1 MRRREFITLIG
12 AAAAAWPLSAR
23 GQETAP
29 AIIGVLSGQSADSYE
44 RNFSALRKALSEN
57 GYVEGSNLLIEYRS
71 SDGQDD
77 RLPELAADLVRRHV
91 ALIYCSGSPTAT
103 PAAKAATATIPIVF
117 STGIDPVKAGYVASL
132 NHPGS
137 NVTGVVFLAAELSA
151 KRLDL
156 LHQLLPNLRT
166 LATLSNPKHPA
177 NAVDMNDAENL
188 ARSMG
193 FTLHVMSASND
204 DEIDAAFA
212 TLDRVKA
219 DALLVGADPVFF
231 SNRRRIVALA
241 AHHAIPAV
249 YELRDFADD
258 GGLMSYGPGIVEA
271 YYQAGIYAVQI
282 LKGEKPADLP
292 VMQSTKFDFV
302 INLKTAKALGLDV
315 PPALLAIADEV
326 IE

>member
-12 AAAAAWPLSAR
+12 AVAAAWPLSAR

-29 AIIGVLSGQSADSYE
+29 TIIGVLTEQSADSYE

-57 GYVEGSNLLIEYRS
+57 GYVEGGNLLIEYRS

-91 ALIYCSGSPTAT
+91 ALTYCRGSPTAT
-103 PAAKAATATIPIVF
+103 LAAKAATATIPIVF

-132 NHPGS
+132 NHPGG

-177 NAVDMNDAENL
+177 NAVDMNDAESL

-193 FTLHVMSASND
+193 FMLHVMSASND

-212 TLDRVKA
+212 TLDSVKA

-241 AHHAIPAV
+241 AHHAIPAA

-271 YYQAGIYAVQI
+271 YYQAGIYAARI

-302 INLKTAKALGLDV
+302 INLKTAKALGLNV
-315 PPALLAIADEV
+315 PPTLLAIADEV